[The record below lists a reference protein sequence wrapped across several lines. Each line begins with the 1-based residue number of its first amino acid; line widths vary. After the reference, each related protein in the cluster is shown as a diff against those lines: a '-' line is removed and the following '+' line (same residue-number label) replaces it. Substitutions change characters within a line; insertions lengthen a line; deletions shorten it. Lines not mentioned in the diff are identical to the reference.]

1 MGRPAPAS
9 PHYSFDE
16 YLGLEEFSNVKH
28 DFVCGVIYA
37 MAGNSERHS
46 ALVRNLTA
54 SLRNQLRGRRCQPY
68 TSNLK
73 VRVAAADLAAYPDA
87 LVVCG
92 SLEKVP
98 GAKPS
103 AILNPTVLFEIL
115 SPDSTEDY
123 DRETKLPAYMQ
134 IPSARAVVLVH
145 QRAMRVEMWRRSG
158 EHDAWSH
165 TFHEGHVQVPLDAID
180 CVLDLED
187 LYSDLPDE

>member
-9 PHYSFDE
+9 PHYSFQE
-16 YLGLEEFSNVKH
+16 YLRLEEFSNVKH
-28 DFVCGVIYA
+28 DFVRGVIYA

-46 ALVRNLTA
+46 ALERNLTA

-73 VRVAAADLAAYPDA
+73 VRVEAADLAAYPDA

-92 SLEKVP
+92 PLEKVRD
-98 GAKPS
+98 AKPS
-103 AILNPTVLFEIL
+103 AILNPTVLFEVL

-134 IPSARAVVLVH
+134 IPSARAVVFVH
-145 QRAMRVEMWRRSG
+145 QRAMRVEVWRRSG
-158 EHDAWSH
+158 EHEAWTH
-165 TFHEGHVQVPLDAID
+165 AVHEGRVQVPLEAID